1 MEGDKVKGMGWFLL
15 AWFTLFLVMCTILA
29 TAGCMTIAE
38 PLKPNSG
45 AICMTAEMYQK
56 TIDDAFNAGHEEARL
71 EIRPRAAVELN
82 LITLEQLKA
91 FLITD
96 QCDRCGSS
104 VPTEDAS
111 LACLD
116 RADCLM
122 AAARIAGWDAY
133 GVVMNFKDGGAHAIV
148 TFPLKD
154 GTLVFVEPWHDV
166 VVRTP
171 VVGDTYYNTHNV
183 IEKIGILK

>member
-1 MEGDKVKGMGWFLL
+1 VEGDKVKGMGWFMLG
-15 AWFTLFLVMCTILA
+15 WFTLFIVMCVILA
-29 TAGCMTIAE
+29 TAGCMPPVE
-38 PLKPNSG
+38 PLKADSG

-91 FLITD
+91 FLKTD
-96 QCDRCGSS
+96 QCDRCESS

-116 RADCLM
+116 RAECLM

-133 GVVMNFKDGGAHAIV
+133 GVVMNFPEYSHAIV
-148 TFPLKD
+148 AFPLKNGD
-154 GTLVFVEPWHDV
+154 LAFVEPWHDV
-166 VVRTP
+166 IVKTP
-171 VVGDTYYNTHNV
+171 IVGDTYYNTNNV
-183 IEKIGILK
+183 IEKIAILK

>member
-1 MEGDKVKGMGWFLL
+1 MKGVLWGAV
-15 AWFTLFLVMCTILA
+15 AWVALFLVMCVILA
-29 TAGCMTIAE
+29 TVGCITPVE
-38 PLKPNSG
+38 PLKAEKD
-45 AICMTAEMYQK
+45 AICMTSEMYQK

-82 LITLEQLKA
+82 LITLEQLNV
-91 FLITD
+91 FLKDD

-104 VPTEDAS
+104 VPTEDVS

-133 GVVMNFKDGGAHAIV
+133 GVVMNFEEGGSHAIV
-148 TFPLKD
+148 AFPLKD
-154 GTLVFVEPWHDV
+154 GKLAFVEPWQDV

-171 VVGDTYYNTHNV
+171 VVGDRYHTTNNI
-183 IEKIGILK
+183 IEKVGLLK